1 MNKHHPKLRSFYS
14 IRKSTLGVA
23 SVIVS
28 TLFLIT
34 SQHQAQAA
42 ENTNTSDKISE
53 NQNNNATTTQPPK
66 DTNQTQPATQPANT
80 AKTYPAADE
89 SLKDAIKNPA
99 VENKEHDIGPREQV
113 NFQLLDKN
121 NETQYYHFFSIKD
134 PADVYYTK
142 KKAEVELDI
151 NTAST
156 WKKFEVYENNQKLP
170 VRLVSYSPVP
180 EDHAYIRFPVSDGTQ
195 ELKIVSSTQIDDEP
209 ETNYDYTKLVFAKPI
224 YNDPS
229 LVKSDTNDALAT
241 NDQSSSDASN
251 QTNTN
256 TSNQNTSTTN
266 NANNQPQATTDMS
279 QPAQPKSSA
288 NADQASSQPA
298 HETNSNGNTNDK
310 TNESSNQSDVNQ
322 QYPPADESLQDAIKN
337 PAIID
342 KEHTADNW
350 RPIDFQ
356 MKNDKGERQFYH
368 YASTVEPA
376 TVIFTKTGP
385 IIELGLKTASTWKK
399 FEVYEGDKKLPV
411 ELVSYD
417 SDKDYAYIR
426 FPVSNG
432 TREVKIVSSIEYVE
446 NIHEDYDYT
455 LMVFAQPITNNP
467 DDYVDEETYNLQKL
481 LAPYHKAK
489 TLERQVYE
497 LEKLQEK
504 LPEKYKA
511 EYKKKLDQTRVELA
525 DQVKSA
531 VTEFENV
538 TPTNDQLTD
547 VQEAHFVVFE
557 SEENSESVM
566 DGFVEHPFYTA
577 TLNGQ
582 KYVVI
587 KTKDD
592 SYWKDLIVEGKRVT
606 TVSKDTKNN
615 SRTLI
620 FPYIPDKA
628 VYNAI
633 VKVVVANIGYEG
645 QYHVRIINQDIKTQD
660 DDTSQNNTSEPLN
673 VQTGQ
678 EDNVTATDTATNN
691 SIETTPSEATDK
703 VDLIEPESD
712 MVKDTDSSVDKDA
725 NHDVDHLSDMS
736 GNTHFDKYD
745 LKEMDTQIAK
755 DTDKGVDNS
764 VGMSSNV
771 DTDKDSN
778 KNKDKVIQLA
788 HIADK
793 NKVNNTG
800 TETNIDTMKYHTIST
815 IKVTD
820 KKTTDH
826 PSNDIHKTVDK
837 TVKTK
842 EKAGTPSKENKL
854 SQSKMLPKTG
864 ETTSSQSW
872 WGLYAL
878 LGMLALFIPKFRK
891 ESK

>member
-180 EDHAYIRFPVSDGTQ
+180 EEHAYIRFPVSDGTQ

-432 TREVKIVSSIEYVE
+432 TREVKIVSSIEYGE

-582 KYVVI
+582 KYVVM

-712 MVKDTDSSVDKDA
+712 MVKDTD
-725 NHDVDHLSDMS
+725 
-736 GNTHFDKYD
+736 
-745 LKEMDTQIAK
+745 
-755 DTDKGVDNS
+755 
-764 VGMSSNV
+764 
-771 DTDKDSN
+771 KDSN

-793 NKVNNTG
+793 NHTGKAAKLDGVRQNYNNT
-800 TETNIDTMKYHTIST
+800 D
-815 IKVTD
+815 KVTY
-820 KKTTDH
+820 KKTTEH

>member
-1 MNKHHPKLRSFYS
+1 MNKQQKEFKSFYS
-14 IRKSTLGVA
+14 IRKSSLGVA
-23 SVIVS
+23 SVAIS
-28 TLFLIT
+28 TLLLLM
-34 SQHQAQAA
+34 SNGEAQAA
-42 ENTNTSDKISE
+42 EETGGTNTE
-53 NQNNNATTTQPPK
+53 
-66 DTNQTQPATQPANT
+66 
-80 AKTYPAADE
+80 
-89 SLKDAIKNPA
+89 
-99 VENKEHDIGPREQV
+99 
-113 NFQLLDKN
+113 
-121 NETQYYHFFSIKD
+121 
-134 PADVYYTK
+134 
-142 KKAEVELDI
+142 
-151 NTAST
+151 
-156 WKKFEVYENNQKLP
+156 
-170 VRLVSYSPVP
+170 
-180 EDHAYIRFPVSDGTQ
+180 
-195 ELKIVSSTQIDDEP
+195 
-209 ETNYDYTKLVFAKPI
+209 
-224 YNDPS
+224 
-229 LVKSDTNDALAT
+229 
-241 NDQSSSDASN
+241 
-251 QTNTN
+251 
-256 TSNQNTSTTN
+256 
-266 NANNQPQATTDMS
+266 
-279 QPAQPKSSA
+279 AQPKTEAVASPTTTSEKAPETKPVA
-288 NADQASSQPA
+288 NAVSVSNKEVEAPTSETKEAKEVKEVKAPKETKEVKPA
-298 HETNSNGNTNDK
+298 AKATNNTYPIL
-310 TNESSNQSDVNQ
+310 NQ
-322 QYPPADESLQDAIKN
+322 ELREAIKN
-337 PAIID
+337 PAIKD
-342 KEHTADNW
+342 KDHSAPNS
-350 RPIDFQ
+350 RPIDFE
-356 MKNDKGERQFYH
+356 MKKKDGTQQFYH
-368 YASTVEPA
+368 YASSVKPA
-376 TVIFTKTGP
+376 RVIFTDSKP
-385 IIELGLKTASTWKK
+385 EIELGLQSGQFWRK

-432 TREVKIVSSIEYVE
+432 TREVKIVSSIEYGE

-547 VQEAHFVVFE
+547 LQEAHFVVFE

-582 KYVVI
+582 KYVVM

-606 TVSKDTKNN
+606 TVSKDPKNN

-645 QYHVRIINQDIKTQD
+645 QYHVRIINQDINTKD

-678 EDNVTATDTATNN
+678 EDKVADTDVAENSSTATNPKDA
-691 SIETTPSEATDK
+691 SDK
-703 VDLIEPESD
+703 ADVIEPESD

-725 NHDVDHLSDMS
+725 HLNIDHSSTNMMN
-736 GNTHFDKYD
+736 NTHFDKYD

-778 KNKDKVIQLA
+778 KNKDKVIQLN

-793 NKVNNTG
+793 NNHTGKAAKLDVVKQNYNN
-800 TETNIDTMKYHTIST
+800 T

-820 KKTTDH
+820 KKTTEH
-826 PSNDIHKTVDK
+826 LPNDIHKTVDK

>member
-80 AKTYPAADE
+80 AKNYPAADE

-229 LVKSDTNDALAT
+229 LVKSDTNDAVTT

-432 TREVKIVSSIEYVE
+432 TREVKIVSSIEYGE

-582 KYVVI
+582 KYVVM

-606 TVSKDTKNN
+606 IVSKDTKNN

-645 QYHVRIINQDIKTQD
+645 QYHVRIINQDIKTKD

-725 NHDVDHLSDMS
+725 HHDVDHLSDMS

-764 VGMSSNV
+764 VGMSSYV

-778 KNKDKVIQLA
+778 KNKDKVIQLD
-788 HIADK
+788 HITDK

-800 TETNIDTMKYHTIST
+800 TETNIDTMKYHPIST

-820 KKTTDH
+820 KKTTEH
-826 PSNDIHKTVDK
+826 LPSDIHKTVDK

-872 WGLYAL
+872 WSLYAL